1 MTTLLEYNQIVDALP
16 SKEKDIK
23 NYYKYNRFK
32 KTYTNLFKFTDLDLL
47 EKILLRWGET
57 LNEELYYNLD
67 NDLIDKKERSGY
79 TYLSIKEMAIF
90 INIGNYAMKELKLD
104 SHIALIFTFTVFYG
118 FCKFESTGVRL
129 TIKQIYKILPR
140 NYRTIKYT
148 IFEKL
153 VFEQAFNSKLTNI
166 LFNF

>member
-1 MTTLLEYNQIVDALP
+1 M
-16 SKEKDIK
+16 
-23 NYYKYNRFK
+23 
-32 KTYTNLFKFTDLDLL
+32 
-47 EKILLRWGET
+47 RWGKT

-79 TYLSIKEMAIF
+79 TYLSLKEMAVF
-90 INIGNYAMKELKLD
+90 VNIGNYAMKELKLE

-140 NYRTIKYT
+140 KYRTIKYT

-153 VFEQAFNSKLTNI
+153 IFEQAFNSKLTNI